1 MTTPLRA
8 INSFRN
14 IEGLEP
20 LAKWHKRAEPVL
32 EQYEHDYS
40 TASENLIA
48 DLEEFVSDDETK
60 GRIIG
65 DETNWIIGDEIIT
78 EDVDRVPAIK
88 LVSDDGHEISEEEFV
103 AKQEATAAEEEAR
116 KLMTATTLPAY
127 KVVANAHGHGHSKI
141 ENPVAFVHG
150 FLDANPGLT
159 RKQAVV
165 TLVQVHGVNYSTART
180 QFQKWFVKN
189 R

>member
-1 MTTPLRA
+1 MNTSLIA

-14 IEGLEP
+14 AEGQVP
-20 LAKWHKRAEPVL
+20 LAKWHSRAIPVL
-32 EQYEHDYS
+32 EQFEQEYA

-48 DLEEFVSDDETK
+48 DLEEGEFQVNNGGWE
-60 GRIIG
+60 
-65 DETNWIIGDEIIT
+65 IGDEIIT
-78 EDVDRVPAIK
+78 EDEGKRPAFK
-88 LVSDDGHEISEEEFV
+88 LISDDGHEISEDEFV
-103 AKQEATAAEEEAR
+103 ANQEMTAAEQEAHR
-116 KLMTATTLPAY
+116 LMTSNESDLPAY
-127 KVVANAHGHGHSKI
+127 KVVANNHGHGHSKI

-150 FLDANPGLT
+150 FLDAHPNLT

-189 R
+189 RA